1 MQRPNVLRRRR
12 KDVTGDQ
19 SPECGKAIMGG
30 EEGAWKEIRVQL
42 EFSSQFPKRT
52 YNSFLLPCYCVPS
65 TALISFLPLTSSH
78 RIGLGN
84 LPFFEDHAEN

>member
-30 EEGAWKEIRVQL
+30 EEGAWKEI
-42 EFSSQFPKRT
+42 
-52 YNSFLLPCYCVPS
+52 
-65 TALISFLPLTSSH
+65 
-78 RIGLGN
+78 
-84 LPFFEDHAEN
+84 